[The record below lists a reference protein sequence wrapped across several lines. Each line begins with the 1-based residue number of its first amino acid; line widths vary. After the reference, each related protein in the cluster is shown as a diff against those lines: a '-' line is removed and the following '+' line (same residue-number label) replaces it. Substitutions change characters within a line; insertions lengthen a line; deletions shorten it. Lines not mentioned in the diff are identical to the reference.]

1 MLVQKVDTIHSY
13 DSRRIE
19 QEVKTMYPNLV
30 KGLGELEGELSIE
43 LTPGAAPYAI
53 TTPRRVALPLMLK
66 VKEELQ
72 RKTWCHFKS

>member
-1 MLVQKVDTIHSY
+1 
-13 DSRRIE
+13 
-19 QEVKTMYPNLV
+19 MYPNLF

-43 LTPGAAPYAI
+43 LTPDSAPYAI
-53 TTPRRVALPLMLK
+53 TTPRRVAIPLMPK

>member
-43 LTPGAAPYAI
+43 LTPGSAPYAI